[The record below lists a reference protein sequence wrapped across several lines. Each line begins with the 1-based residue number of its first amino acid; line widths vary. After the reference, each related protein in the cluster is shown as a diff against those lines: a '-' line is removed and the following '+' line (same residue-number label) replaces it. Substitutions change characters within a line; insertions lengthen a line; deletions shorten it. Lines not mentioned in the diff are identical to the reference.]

1 MNENKYPNIDILFLS
16 EQDMIKLRGIAAIL
30 EYMASADNLDVVGTK
45 DAIAMLAEELYVII
59 DQNIWC
65 GV

>member
-1 MNENKYPNIDILFLS
+1 MS

-30 EYMASADNLDVVGTK
+30 EYMSSADKLDVIGTK

-59 DQNIWC
+59 DQNI
-65 GV
+65 